1 MKTLKNVLFINAL
14 SSGATGL
21 GLVVAPGF
29 VANLFE
35 VSTTSPFVAVGV
47 FLFLFGSMVYLV
59 SRKNPLNE
67 SAVRLIIILDS
78 MWVAASIIIILFQ
91 LFDLSNLGYLLTGGV
106 AAWVGLMAW
115 LQYNGAKHLSFQSK
129 ASS

>member
-1 MKTLKNVLFINAL
+1 MKTLKNVLIINAL

-21 GLVVAPGF
+21 GLIVAPRF

-35 VSTTSPFVAVGV
+35 VSLTLPFVAVGV
-47 FLFLFGSMVYLV
+47 FLSLFASMVYWV
-59 SRKNPLNE
+59 SRKDPLNE

-78 MWVAASIIIILFQ
+78 MWVAGSIIIILFQ
-91 LFDLSNLGYLLTGGV
+91 LFELSNLGYLVIGAV

-115 LQYNGAKHLSFQSK
+115 LQYNGVKHLSFSK
-129 ASS
+129 